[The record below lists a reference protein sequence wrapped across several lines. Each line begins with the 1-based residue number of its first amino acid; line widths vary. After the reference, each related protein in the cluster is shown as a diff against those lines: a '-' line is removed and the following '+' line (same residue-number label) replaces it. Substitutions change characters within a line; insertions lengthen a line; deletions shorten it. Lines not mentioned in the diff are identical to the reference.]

1 MEFGL
6 ALDWPHI
13 GTGLTADWHMIGA
26 GLEW

>member
-6 ALDWPHI
+6 ALDWPYI
-13 GTGLTADWHMIGA
+13 GTGLTGDWHMIGA